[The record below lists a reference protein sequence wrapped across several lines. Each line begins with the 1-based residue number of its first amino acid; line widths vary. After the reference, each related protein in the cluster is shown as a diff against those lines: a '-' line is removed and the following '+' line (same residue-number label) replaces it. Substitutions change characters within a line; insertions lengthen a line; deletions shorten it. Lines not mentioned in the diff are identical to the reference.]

1 MVIFLENLWCIYY
14 YHEVPD
20 EEKKELLLSWILPQ
34 FTTSQ
39 NLLHVISGELRKI
52 GSSEQKIEMIFLL
65 LQRALI
71 SYFSFS
77 ILSNFLANVIN
88 IRSNNKFLLLQF
100 KQKFLFEK
108 ENKKWNND
116 WWKRKQTVPRVV
128 NNTMMMI
135 RNNWKVPTTNS
146 ESDCNILI
154 LIRKLLTNYC
164 NIKNENQKTPTD
176 YYYYLYDYYY
186 TTTAACLLND
196 NNMKN
201 TYSFCFFC
209 LVP

>member
-77 ILSNFLANVIN
+77 SSILSNFLANVIN

-100 KQKFLFEK
+100 KKKFLFEK
-108 ENKKWNND
+108 K
-116 WWKRKQTVPRVV
+116 
-128 NNTMMMI
+128 I
-135 RNNWKVPTTNS
+135 RNEIMTDEK
-146 ESDCNILI
+146 
-154 LIRKLLTNYC
+154 
-164 NIKNENQKTPTD
+164 ENRQF
-176 YYYYLYDYYY
+176 L
-186 TTTAACLLND
+186 A
-196 NNMKN
+196 
-201 TYSFCFFC
+201 
-209 LVP
+209 

>member
-77 ILSNFLANVIN
+77 SSILSNFLANVIN

-100 KQKFLFEK
+100 KQSSFL
-108 ENKKWNND
+108 
-116 WWKRKQTVPRVV
+116 KRK
-128 NNTMMMI
+128 
-135 RNNWKVPTTNS
+135 
-146 ESDCNILI
+146 
-154 LIRKLLTNYC
+154 
-164 NIKNENQKTPTD
+164 
-176 YYYYLYDYYY
+176 
-186 TTTAACLLND
+186 
-196 NNMKN
+196 
-201 TYSFCFFC
+201 
-209 LVP
+209 